1 VNKNLND
8 LNAQLKFQPLTRR
21 NWNLFEGLMGE
32 RGGCGGCWCMSPRL
46 SSKEFSENK
55 YNGNKRMMQDIVT
68 ANKPVGLIATRKN
81 EPVGWMAFAPREDYT
96 RIERSRALKRIDD
109 KPVWSITC
117 FFVKKEFRKL
127 GLSQLLIK
135 GAVDYAKKNK
145 IKTLEAY
152 PFIPYS
158 DKVPAAFLWFGVLSA
173 FTNNGFKVV
182 RQNGKSRAM
191 VRLDVPLP
199 EAS

>member
-1 VNKNLND
+1 MNKDISAVNIN
-8 LNAQLKFQPLTRR
+8 LKFQPLTLH
-21 NWNLFEGLMGE
+21 NWNQFEELMGD

-55 YNGNKRMMQDIVT
+55 YSGNKILIHQLV
-68 ANKPVGLIATRKN
+68 NNGKPIGLIATYKD
-81 EPVGWMAFAPREDYT
+81 EPVGWIALAPREDYS

-109 KPVWSITC
+109 KLVWSITC
-117 FFVKKEFRKL
+117 FFVKKEFRKI

-135 GAVDYAKKNK
+135 GAVDYAKKKK

-152 PFIPYS
+152 PTIPYS
-158 DKVPAAFLWFGVLSA
+158 DKVPASFLWVGVLSA

-182 RQNGKSRAM
+182 QQNNKSRAI
-191 VRLDVPLP
+191 VRLNV
-199 EAS
+199 S

>member
-1 VNKNLND
+1 MNRNITD
-8 LNAQLKFQPLTRR
+8 LSTQLKFRPLTLRD
-21 NWNLFEGLMGE
+21 WNQFEELMGE

-55 YNGNKRMMQDIVT
+55 YVRNKRLMQGLVS
-68 ANKPVGLIATRKN
+68 AKKPVGLIAIYKN
-81 EPVGWMAFAPREDYT
+81 EPIGWVAFAPREDYI
-96 RIERSRALKRIDD
+96 RIERSKALKRIDD

-117 FFVKKEFRKL
+117 FFVKKEFRKM
-127 GLSQLLIK
+127 GLSQMLIK
-135 GAVDYAKKNK
+135 GAIDHAKKNK

-173 FTNNGFKVV
+173 FTNNGFKIVQ
-182 RQNGKSRAM
+182 QNGKSRAM
-191 VRLDVPLP
+191 VRLDVT
-199 EAS
+199 SS

>member
-1 VNKNLND
+1 MDKDALHPE
-8 LNAQLKFQPLTRR
+8 LKFQSLTAD
-21 NWNLFEGLMGE
+21 NWNQFEELMGE

-55 YNGNKRMMQDIVT
+55 YSGNKKLMQDLVN
-68 ANKPVGLIATRKN
+68 ANSPTGLIATYKN
-81 EPVGWMAFAPREDYT
+81 EPVGWIALAPREDYS
-96 RIERSRALKRIDD
+96 RIERSRALKRIDG

-117 FFVKKEFRKL
+117 FFVKKEFRKM

-135 GAVDYAKKNK
+135 GAIDYAKKNR

-152 PFIPYS
+152 PTIPYS

-182 RQNGKSRAM
+182 QQNSKSRAM
-191 VRLDVPLP
+191 VRLDVQPLP
-199 EAS
+199 

>member
-1 VNKNLND
+1 MKSNIDILDAK
-8 LNAQLKFQPLTRR
+8 LKFQPLTPR
-21 NWNLFEGLMGE
+21 NWSQFEVLMGE

-55 YNGNKRMMQDIVT
+55 YDSNKQLMKNLVNANKPTGLMAIYK
-68 ANKPVGLIATRKN
+68 NKPVGWIAL
-81 EPVGWMAFAPREDYT
+81 APREDYT

-117 FFVKKEFRKL
+117 FFVKKEFRKM

-135 GAVDYAKKNK
+135 GAVAYAKKNK

-158 DKVPAAFLWFGVLSA
+158 DKVPAPFLWFGVLSA
-173 FTNNGFKVV
+173 FINSGFKVV
-182 RQNGKSRAM
+182 QQNGKSRAI
-191 VRLDVPLP
+191 VRLDIAPQL
-199 EAS
+199 